1 MDTYEAKE
9 LMEDSLRCLARMME
23 QIRLRE
29 IEKVVGYDEP
39 MQDHLAQ
46 CVSPVPPYEDM
57 DFDKCLE
64 YIKDLHQGFKEASD
78 HEIKLERL
86 FAPANFEVGHIC
98 DMVMGFIGHGFSD
111 DLVAC
116 AQEIYQVAKE
126 VLPRG
131 RNYVKSEKGCKRM
144 LEAFVPKAK
153 DIIEK
158 HGYKT
163 WADGDYSLP
172 LGYLETWMKRQYWGV
187 KTE

>member
-9 LMEDSLRCLARMME
+9 LMEDSVRCLARMME

-29 IEKVVGYDEP
+29 IEKVMGNDEP

-46 CVSPVPPYEDM
+46 CTMAVTPWEGM
-57 DFDKCLE
+57 DFEKCLE
-64 YIKDLHQGFKEASD
+64 YLKNLHNGFKEAAE
-78 HEIKLERL
+78 HEIKKERL
-86 FAPANFEVGHIC
+86 FCLANWEVGDIC

-116 AQEIYQVAKE
+116 AQEIYQVGQE

-131 RNYVKSEKGCKRM
+131 RNYVKSEKGCQRM

-158 HGYKT
+158 HGYMT
-163 WADGDYSLP
+163 WGEDTYSLP
-172 LGYLETWMKRQYWGV
+172 LGYLESWMKRKYW
-187 KTE
+187 E

>member
-46 CVSPVPPYEDM
+46 CTLNVTPYESM
-57 DFDKCLE
+57 DFEKCLE
-64 YIKDLHQGFKEASD
+64 YLKDLHQGFKEAAE
-78 HEIKLERL
+78 HEIKLETKFSVAEL
-86 FAPANFEVGHIC
+86 ELGHIC
-98 DMVMGFIGHGFSD
+98 DMVMGFIGHGFPD

-116 AQEIYQVAKE
+116 AQEIDQVVKE

-131 RNYVKSEKGCKRM
+131 KSYIKSDEGCKKM
-144 LEAFVPKAK
+144 LEVFVPKAK

-163 WADGDYSLP
+163 WADGAYSLP
-172 LGYLETWMKRQYWGV
+172 LGYLTAWICREYW
-187 KTE
+187 E

>member
-9 LMEDSLRCLARMME
+9 LLEDSVRCLARMME

-29 IEKVVGYDEP
+29 IEKVIIYDDEP

-86 FAPANFEVGHIC
+86 FAPENHEVGHIC

-111 DLVAC
+111 NLVAC
-116 AQEIYQVAKE
+116 AQEINLVAKE
-126 VLPRG
+126 ALPRG
-131 RNYVKSEKGCKRM
+131 RNYVKSEKGCQKM
-144 LEAFVPKAK
+144 MEAFVKKAK

-163 WADGDYSLP
+163 WGDGTYSLP
-172 LGYLETWMKRQYWGV
+172 LGYLGAWMRRQYW
-187 KTE
+187 E